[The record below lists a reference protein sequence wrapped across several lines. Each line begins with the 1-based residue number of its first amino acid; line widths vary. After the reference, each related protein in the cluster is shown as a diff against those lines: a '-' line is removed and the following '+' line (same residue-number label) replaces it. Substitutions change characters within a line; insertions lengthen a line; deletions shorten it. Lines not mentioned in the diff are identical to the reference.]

1 MFSIFRPMY
10 DKPKSSIST
19 LKKKTYIVGY
29 IPHSQTRISYIV
41 CYTSHYNPS
50 ILPSYCQYIAITIS
64 IPCIY
69 IYEYIYTYNCSKVDR
84 IWKFQTSLCF
94 KNPYILSSPGYFSD
108 IVRFC
113 EVSICNMKYC
123 QYDLLGVPVAIRE
136 SVDSA

>member
-1 MFSIFRPMY
+1 MY

-19 LKKKTYIVGY
+19 FKKKKK
-29 IPHSQTRISYIV
+29 RILLVISP
-41 CYTSHYNPS
+41 TLKPESHTLFVIHLIIIQVYCHRIAS
-50 ILPSYCQYIAITIS
+50 ILPSQSRFHVYTYMN
-64 IPCIY
+64 IY
-69 IYEYIYTYNCSKVDR
+69 IYIYTYNCSKVDR